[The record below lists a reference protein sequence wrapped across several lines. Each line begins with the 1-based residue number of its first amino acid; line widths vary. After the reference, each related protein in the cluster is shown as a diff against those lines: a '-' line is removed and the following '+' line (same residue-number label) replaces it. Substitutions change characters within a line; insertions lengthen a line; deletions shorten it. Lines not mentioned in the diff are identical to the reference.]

1 MQRSNGHH
9 MRECL
14 HSDMLGVLY
23 HKLLGNEA
31 NLIENAAK
39 VIEVLS
45 DLILTVPLK
54 ERPALMADKAA

>member
-1 MQRSNGHH
+1 
-9 MRECL
+9 
-14 HSDMLGVLY
+14 MLGVLY